1 MLAPALCG
9 CLTGTPTGSASPS
22 PAGSS
27 TTSLLS
33 TAPDLDAI
41 DLRARYPQNDKLL
54 DTTTTVGSPAAQVYY
69 GDNSSP
75 IASAPPTQQSVDS
88 DPGTT
93 GALAMEGNAVLD
105 PRGYELNF
113 ENTPIETVAKTV
125 LGDILHVGYTIDP
138 RVQGNVTLSSGR
150 PVPRRD
156 VLYVLETALR
166 VSGVALVREGTTY
179 RLVPAVDAT
188 GTGTMDRADTLEA
201 GYGITVVPLQFVS
214 AGTLLKILDNFAAKP
229 GMIRADPSRNLIV
242 IQGNAAD
249 RQATLDSVHGLDADW
264 LRGQSVGIFPVS
276 NSMPEPVIS
285 ELEKIVDAGDG
296 GLSQSLV
303 KLQPIAREN
312 AILAVTKRPE
322 LLKQIAMWVA
332 RLDKAGAAGTGVRV
346 YRMRYGDAREVA
358 GLLNNLFNG
367 ATDTGLDAPTN
378 ELAPGSGVMSSTS
391 GSQAAGASGLA
402 ANPASGTSGA
412 QASPAP
418 SGPGGLA
425 TQLAANPG
433 FTGISPNGANRGGSL
448 GGGNGQPI
456 LTNVR
461 ISPDVTNNSLLI
473 YSNQENYRII
483 QRTLEQLDRPQ
494 LQVAIDAT
502 IAEVTLN
509 DQLNYGVQFF
519 LQSRNL
525 SINNIPLNN
534 NNTSTT
540 STTSGTGGALTN
552 TLSQVLPGFN
562 FLAGSQANPQLIL
575 DALNSVT
582 SVKVLSTPSIVV
594 VDNQPASLVVGD
606 QIPIT
611 TQSAVSVLTPG
622 APIVNNIAYENT
634 GVILH
639 IVPRINVNG
648 NVMLKVEQEISSV
661 ENNANATTLTPTV
674 SQRLV
679 KSSIVVAS
687 GQTVLLAGLISDTQ
701 NKSQNG
707 IPGLDQIP
715 GLGILFSQ
723 TTKSTQRDEL
733 IIFIRPQIIR
743 NGSDAHRIVEELRA
757 KMIGLPPPN
766 GLSSCC
772 IAK

>member
-9 CLTGTPTGSASPS
+9 CLAGAISPTGSASP
-22 PAGSS
+22 PS
-27 TTSLLS
+27 TTAALSS
-33 TAPDLDAI
+33 TAPDLDVI
-41 DLRARYPQNDKLL
+41 SQVREVDLRARFG
-54 DTTTTVGSPAAQVYY
+54 TTTSVGSPPTQVYY
-69 GDNSSP
+69 GDNS
-75 IASAPPTQQSVDS
+75 APVLNTTPRQQNVDN

-93 GALAMEGNAVLD
+93 GALAMEGNALPD
-105 PRGYELNF
+105 SKGYEMNF
-113 ENTPIETVAKTV
+113 ENTPIETVAKTI

-166 VSGVALVREGTTY
+166 VSNVALVREGTTY

-188 GTGTMDRADTLEA
+188 GTGAMDRAEVLEA

-214 AGTLLKILDNFAAKP
+214 AGTLVKILDNFAAKS
-229 GMIRADPSRNLIV
+229 GTIRADPSRNLIV

-276 NSMPEPVIS
+276 NSAPEPIIT

-312 AILAVTKRPE
+312 AILAVTKKPE

-332 RLDKAGAAGTGVRV
+332 RLDKAGTAGTGVRV

-367 ATDTGLDAPTN
+367 SADAGLDAPTN
-378 ELAPGSGVMSSTS
+378 ELAPGSGVSSSTS
-391 GSQAAGASGLA
+391 GTPGASGQA
-402 ANPASGTSGA
+402 ANPTSGA
-412 QASPAP
+412 SGFQVSPAP

-425 TQLAANPG
+425 TQLAANSG
-433 FTGISPNGANRGGSL
+433 FSGISQNGANRGAPL
-448 GGGNGQPI
+448 VGGNGQPL

-502 IAEVTLN
+502 IAEVSLN

-525 SINNIPLNN
+525 SINNIPTANNNNNNNN
-534 NNTSTT
+534 NNTS
-540 STTSGTGGALTN
+540 GAGGALTN

-575 DALNSVT
+575 DALNTVT

-639 IVPRINVNG
+639 IIPRINANG
-648 NVMLKVEQEISSV
+648 NVMLKIEQEISNV
-661 ENNANATTLTPTV
+661 ANNANATSLTPTV

-701 NKSQNG
+701 NRSQSG
-707 IPGLDQIP
+707 IPGLAQIP

-723 TTKSTQRDEL
+723 TTKSAQRDEL

-743 NGSDAHRIVEELRA
+743 NGGDAHRIVEELRA

-766 GLSSCC
+766 GVSNCC
-772 IAK
+772 IK